1 MTKYKPYPKYKDS
14 GVEWLGE
21 VPEGWEILKGKR
33 LYTQRKESAKKA
45 DIQLAASQKYGVI
58 PQESLMETTGN
69 KVMLAIKGTDN
80 FRHVEKDDFVIS
92 LRSFEGGIEHSTYTG
107 CISPA
112 YTVLSARKKQY
123 PNYYKLLF
131 KSHSYIK
138 ALQTATDSLRDGK
151 SITFDQFSA
160 IGLPSPPLPEQTQIA
175 AFLNHE
181 TAKID
186 SLIAKQEKLIELLK
200 EKRRAVISHAV
211 TKGMDPN
218 APMKDSGVEWLGEI
232 PEGWEVKRL
241 KHVAL
246 LQSGIAKGKN
256 NGDRKTIS
264 VPYLRVANVQDGYID
279 LSEVS
284 EIKIEPHELDRYL
297 LKAGDVLMNEGGD
310 NDKLG
315 RGTVWGGDIDPC
327 IHQNHV
333 FAIRPHLIEPEWISL
348 LTQSSYAKFYFFC
361 RAKQSTNLAS
371 ISASNILETP
381 LIVPPKLD
389 RQAVMSHVAIMTG
402 KIDRLIN
409 VSERKIPLLQE
420 RRTAL
425 ISAAVT
431 GKIDVR
437 DWQADEVKSVAE
449 A

>member
-1 MTKYKPYPKYKDS
+1 
-14 GVEWLGE
+14 
-21 VPEGWEILKGKR
+21 
-33 LYTQRKESAKKA
+33 
-45 DIQLAASQKYGVI
+45 
-58 PQESLMETTGN
+58 
-69 KVMLAIKGTDN
+69 
-80 FRHVEKDDFVIS
+80 
-92 LRSFEGGIEHSTYTG
+92 
-107 CISPA
+107 
-112 YTVLSARKKQY
+112 
-123 PNYYKLLF
+123 
-131 KSHSYIK
+131 
-138 ALQTATDSLRDGK
+138 
-151 SITFDQFSA
+151 
-160 IGLPSPPLPEQTQIA
+160 
-175 AFLNHE
+175 
-181 TAKID
+181 
-186 SLIAKQEKLIELLK
+186 
-200 EKRRAVISHAV
+200 
-211 TKGMDPN
+211 MDPN